1 MRIGNHEW
9 IRTGLRLV
17 VAATLLAAAGCR
29 AREDGRSASA
39 GEEPGRAASAASTG
53 STASGVDSPSAEAA
67 ARQPERSLFSRVF
80 RRAPIEVTVPAGSV
94 LAVQITDGV
103 SSQSSAVGD
112 AISGQVVSE
121 VRIGE
126 HVAIPAGSTVH
137 GAVTAVRPLRRIGG
151 RAQIAVAFSELEL
164 PNGDSVPIAAGASR
178 LGKSETRKD
187 TATIVGST
195 IAGAVLG
202 HQIDD
207 DDKGKIV
214 GGAVGAGVGTAIA
227 AKTRGQAVGFPS
239 GSRLSLRLRNSVTVE
254 AAS

>member
-1 MRIGNHEW
+1 MI
-9 IRTGLRLV
+9 
-17 VAATLLAAAGCR
+17 AAAGCSRHDEGR
-29 AREDGRSASA
+29 AARA
-39 GEEPGRAASAASTG
+39 GEEPARAESR
-53 STASGVDSPSAEAA
+53 VDSPAPSA
-67 ARQPERSLFSRVF
+67 ARQPERSLLSRVF
-80 RRAPIEVTVPAGSV
+80 RRAPTEVTVPAGSV

-137 GAVTAVRPLRRIGG
+137 GAVTAVRPLRKIGG
-151 RAQIAVAFSELEL
+151 RAQIAVAFNELEL
-164 PNGDSVPIAAGASR
+164 PNGDSVPISAGASR

-239 GSRLSLRLRNSVTVE
+239 GSRLSLRLQNSVTVE
-254 AAS
+254 AAP

>member
-1 MRIGNHEW
+1 MI
-9 IRTGLRLV
+9 
-17 VAATLLAAAGCR
+17 AAAGCSRRDEGR
-29 AREDGRSASA
+29 AARA
-39 GEEPGRAASAASTG
+39 GEEPARAESR
-53 STASGVDSPSAEAA
+53 VDSPAPSA
-67 ARQPERSLFSRVF
+67 ARQPERSLLSRVF

-137 GAVTAVRPLRRIGG
+137 GAVTAVRPLRKIGG
-151 RAQIAVAFSELEL
+151 RAQIAVAFNELEL
-164 PNGDSVPIAAGASR
+164 PNGDSVPISAGASR

-239 GSRLSLRLRNSVTVE
+239 GSRLSLRLQNSVTVE
-254 AAS
+254 AAP